1 MKYPVD
7 VVSTHQATGMSKNYT
22 YIYIHIYNI
31 YIYSNSVHAGF
42 SCSNDV
48 EWTPSNFVSVGVSQ
62 FEPPGIPGEL
72 VSLPRPAS
80 TSISRLCQ
88 ELTIKEFECSTQ
100 GPGWWWSV
108 AAALHPVPAMSF
120 LPDVKKIQQ
129 GPRVEEG
136 QPAILQGIAGIAP
149 TSPWRDPRDW
159 GCWGQ
164 GGQEGHRKKW
174 QEISEPLRRFIVYD
188 CFLKTP
194 YESEDHRAA
203 DIAMFLLAGHRQVA
217 SLHFA
222 SIVWCKLQNAWQK
235 LRMKSIVCLGMPESP
250 ARLCSKTS
258 ATPWPASQNPCL
270 CGRWSQ
276 KAVPGAPDSTRQ
288 PDQSPTLPCSDQRL
302 GVPIVRLPHR
312 RGGWTI
318 ARRLKI
324 SERSGPVLVE
334 PLRSRSFHSVV
345 ICFVTLLW
353 GLHDRWV
360 WKNEP

>member
-1 MKYPVD
+1 MRDFHVRMMLNERHPILWVLASVNLSHLASLASWFRYQGLLQLRSPGFVRSWPSRSSNAPLRALVD
-7 VVSTHQATGMSKNYT
+7 GGVWQQRFIPFQPWAFCRMSKRFNK
-22 YIYIHIYNI
+22 
-31 YIYSNSVHAGF
+31 A
-42 SCSNDV
+42 
-48 EWTPSNFVSVGVSQ
+48 
-62 FEPPGIPGEL
+62 
-72 VSLPRPAS
+72 
-80 TSISRLCQ
+80 Q
-88 ELTIKEFECSTQ
+88 ELKRDNLQFCK
-100 GPGWWWSV
+100 
-108 AAALHPVPAMSF
+108 ALLA
-120 LPDVKKIQQ
+120 LLQ
-129 GPRVEEG
+129 RRREE
-136 QPAILQGIAGIAP
+136 I
-149 TSPWRDPRDW
+149 
-159 GCWGQ
+159 
-164 GGQEGHRKKW
+164 
-174 QEISEPLRRFIVYD
+174 QEIEVAEGKEGKKGTERNGKRSQNRCGDLLFD

-276 KAVPGAPDSTRQ
+276 KAVPGVPDSTRQ

-324 SERSGPVLVE
+324 SERSGPVLVD

-353 GLHDRWV
+353 GLHDLWV